1 MLKVS
6 TRNVYYALLIL
17 KTTLV
22 YIRKKNVK
30 NVDYL
35 YLVKSTWDKL
45 HKTSRQT
52 TIKYLG
58 AINNV
63 TQEDIPEE
71 YRNDPKIQLF
81 LLENT
86 PKDREKREKII
97 EKLQLQIFSCLT
109 EGNLDGAKKIYKA
122 FSGDNS
128 LDQFYEKILNPIMEK
143 IGIMWSN
150 GVLSV
155 ATEHVSSNIA
165 HSLVKIISE
174 EKKRRSFNGKIIL
187 TTPVGEEHN
196 LGCSV
201 MESFLLNKGFTTF
214 NLSPSTPAESVL
226 NFMRSITPD
235 AIIISITLSDSIPSG
250 QRLTKK
256 IREFNKRIP
265 IFVGGQAFTHGSKAK
280 FDATIITNNQALMQ
294 LPKILKKSKK

>member
-1 MLKVS
+1 M
-6 TRNVYYALLIL
+6 
-17 KTTLV
+17 V

-30 NVDYL
+30 NVEYL

-45 HKTSRQT
+45 NKTSRQE

-58 AINNV
+58 SINNV
-63 TQEDIPEE
+63 TQDDIPEE
-71 YRNDPKIQLF
+71 FRNDAKIQAF

-109 EGNLDGAKKIYKA
+109 EGDLDGSKKIYHA
-122 FSGDNS
+122 FLDDNS
-128 LDQFYEKILNPIMEK
+128 LDQFYEKILNPVMEK
-143 IGIMWSN
+143 IGTMWSN
-150 GVLSV
+150 GILSV

-165 HSLVKIISE
+165 HSLVKLISE
-174 EKKRRSFNGKIIL
+174 EKKGRSLYGKIIL

-201 MESFLLNKGFTTF
+201 MESFLLNKGFKKF
-214 NLSPSTPAESVL
+214 NLSTSTPAESVL
-226 NFMRSITPD
+226 NFMKSVTPD
-235 AIIISITLSDSIPSG
+235 AIIISVTLSDSIPSG

-256 IREFNKRIP
+256 IREFSKKIP
-265 IFVGGQAFTHGSKAK
+265 IFVGGQAFKNGTRAK
-280 FDATIITNNQALMQ
+280 FDANVIDDINALSQ
-294 LPKILKKSKK
+294 LPKIIKSKKKN